1 MNGGLVEVPIS
12 GLVVAALVVVVIA
25 AAVQALTKRE
35 GVRTLWAAVRMTAQ
49 LVVVGFVLTWVFD
62 NPNPAIT
69 VLLLAIM
76 IGFGIFTVYG
86 QHRGRMNARQRWVVA
101 AALAVGPVLA
111 LAVFLVG
118 IVQIPQ
124 FWDPRYVIPT
134 AGMIIGNSMTGVN
147 LALNGIQN
155 GMRDRRSEVE
165 QALYLGATPAR
176 ATRDIRTDAFTSAVT
191 PTTTSMLSMGIIFL
205 PGMMTGQ
212 ILSGV
217 DPLIAV
223 VYQAV
228 IMVGIL
234 LSVVL
239 TSAIILRW
247 GMGGYFD
254 AGARLIAPSDDQR
267 S

>member
-1 MNGGLVEVPIS
+1 
-12 GLVVAALVVVVIA
+12 
-25 AAVQALTKRE
+25 
-35 GVRTLWAAVRMTAQ
+35 
-49 LVVVGFVLTWVFD
+49 
-62 NPNPAIT
+62 
-69 VLLLAIM
+69 
-76 IGFGIFTVYG
+76 
-86 QHRGRMNARQRWVVA
+86 
-101 AALAVGPVLA
+101 
-111 LAVFLVG
+111 
-118 IVQIPQ
+118 
-124 FWDPRYVIPT
+124 
-134 AGMIIGNSMTGVN
+134 
-147 LALNGIQN
+147 
-155 GMRDRRSEVE
+155 
-165 QALYLGATPAR
+165 
-176 ATRDIRTDAFTSAVT
+176 
-191 PTTTSMLSMGIIFL
+191 MGIIFL

>member
-1 MNGGLVEVPIS
+1 
-12 GLVVAALVVVVIA
+12 
-25 AAVQALTKRE
+25 
-35 GVRTLWAAVRMTAQ
+35 
-49 LVVVGFVLTWVFD
+49 
-62 NPNPAIT
+62 
-69 VLLLAIM
+69 
-76 IGFGIFTVYG
+76 
-86 QHRGRMNARQRWVVA
+86 MNARQRWVVA